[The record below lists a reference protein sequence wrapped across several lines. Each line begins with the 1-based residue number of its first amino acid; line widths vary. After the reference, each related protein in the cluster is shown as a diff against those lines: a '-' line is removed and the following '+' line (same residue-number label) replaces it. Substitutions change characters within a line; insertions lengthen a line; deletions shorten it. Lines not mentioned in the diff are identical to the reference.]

1 MSRSSPPI
9 IVGRETAEQL
19 GSIAAIRAHF
29 DAADFAVPPLIIGGS
44 PS

>member
-1 MSRSSPPI
+1 MI
-9 IVGRETAEQL
+9 GRETAEQL